1 MLLEWLARRQ
11 DGRENF
17 ARAGQVIESAI
28 NTLVTDPVRRT
39 GDLGGPLGTRAFTAA
54 LGWRISRPAA
64 RSAGC
69 RRHCRTSGSSLRR
82 WRP

>member
-1 MLLEWLARRQ
+1 MLLEWLARHQ

-39 GDLGGPLGTRAFTAA
+39 GDLGGPPGTRAFTAA
-54 LGWRISRPAA
+54 LGQKIDRLLGR
-64 RSAGC
+64 
-69 RRHCRTSGSSLRR
+69 
-82 WRP
+82 